1 MKQYSESCEQNK
13 APILEVLKQV
23 FHDSKNTFEVG
34 SGTGQHAVYFAK
46 HLPHL
51 TWHPSD
57 LKENLLGIQ
66 AWLHD
71 ASLENVKPPIEFDVL
86 SPPVNLGRFDAVFTA
101 NSLHIM
107 SWSMV
112 QAFFQVVSN
121 LLEQQGKLLVYG
133 PFSYQGAHTSLSNE
147 RFDLYLKQRNP
158 DSGVR
163 DFVDVDQ
170 LAKNEGLELVEDY
183 AMPANNRSLLWQK
196 C

>member
-13 APILEVLKQV
+13 APILEILKQV
-23 FHDSKNTFEVG
+23 FHDSKDTFEVG

-46 HLPHL
+46 HLSHL

-57 LKENLLGIQ
+57 LKENLLSIQ
-66 AWLHD
+66 AWLQE
-71 ASLENVKPPIEFDVL
+71 ASLDNVKPPIEFDVL
-86 SPPVNLGRFDAVFTA
+86 SPPVDLGKFDTVFTA

-112 QAFFQVVSN
+112 EAFFQVVSN
-121 LLEQQGKLLVYG
+121 LLDQQGKLLIYG
-133 PFSYQGAHTSLSNE
+133 PFSYRGEHTSFSNE

-158 DSGVR
+158 NSGVR
-163 DFVDVDQ
+163 DFVDIEQ
-170 LAKNEGLELVEDY
+170 LAKDQGLELVEDY

-196 C
+196 S